1 MLRKKINFKSSFSKA
16 QFEIFKNKE
25 KMFLRKK
32 FNPPSHRDYNSIIKN
47 NYMKDVISINNLE
60 IQKIDIKSYKSFLN
74 SKSYKTP
81 YINGLSG
88 ELIIKNAGIRELKQ
102 IKKFIFLY
110 FKNIESLNTWKKIN
124 NKIFYKKLEE
134 IEKKIKINRL
144 LVLFKKNKSTLEKII
159 KNIKSYPSGLCHG
172 DLTLSN
178 IIIDGKKIYLI
189 DFLKTYND
197 NILQDISK
205 IYQEFILGWSSRY
218 LFDNEKLR
226 AQIFCKMIIDNNF
239 FKLFSNDLLKYLN
252 FEVLITLF
260 RIFPYVDKKD
270 EITINWLI
278 NSINRVKKSRNEFF

>member
-1 MLRKKINFKSSFSKA
+1 MIKKKINFKSSLSKA
-16 QFEIFKNKE
+16 QFEIFKSKE

-32 FNPPSHRDYNSIIKN
+32 FNPPSYRDYNSILKN
-47 NYMKDVISINNLE
+47 NYMKDVISINNLK

-88 ELIIKNAGIRELKQ
+88 ELIVKNAGIRELKQ

-110 FKNIESLNTWKKIN
+110 FKNIENLNTWKKIN

-134 IEKKIKINRL
+134 IEQKIKIDRL
-144 LVLFKKNKSTLEKII
+144 LDLFKKNKSSLEKII
-159 KNIKSYPSGLCHG
+159 KNIKSYPSGVCHG

-197 NILQDISK
+197 NILQDVSK

-226 AQIFCKMIIDNNF
+226 AQIFCKMVIDNNF
-239 FKLFSNDLLKYLN
+239 FRLFSNKLLKYLK
-252 FEVLITLF
+252 FEILMTLF

-278 NSINRVKKSRNEFF
+278 NSINKVKKSRNDFY

>member
-1 MLRKKINFKSSFSKA
+1 MIKKKINFKSSFSKA

-32 FNPPSHRDYNSIIKN
+32 FNPPNFRDYNSIIKN
-47 NYMKDVISINNLE
+47 NYMKNVISIDNLK
-60 IQKIDIKSYKSFLN
+60 IQKINIKSYKSFLN
-74 SKSYKTP
+74 SKSYKIP

-102 IKKFIFLY
+102 IKNFIILY
-110 FKNIESLNTWKKIN
+110 FKNIKNLNTWKKIN
-124 NKIFYKKLEE
+124 NRIFYKKLED

-159 KNIKSYPSGLCHG
+159 KNIKSYPTGVCHG

-218 LFDNEKLR
+218 LSDSEKLR
-226 AQIFCKMIIDNNF
+226 AKIFCKTVIDSNF
-239 FKLFSNDLLKYLN
+239 FKLFSNELLKYLY
-252 FEVLITLF
+252 FEVLMTLF

-278 NSINRVKKSRNEFF
+278 NSINKVKKSRSEFY

>member
-1 MLRKKINFKSSFSKA
+1 MIKKKINFKSSFSKA

-32 FNPPSHRDYNSIIKN
+32 FNPPNFRDYNSIIKN
-47 NYMKDVISINNLE
+47 NYMKNVISIDNLK
-60 IQKIDIKSYKSFLN
+60 IQKINIKSYKSFLN
-74 SKSYKTP
+74 SKSYKIP

-102 IKKFIFLY
+102 IKNFIILY
-110 FKNIESLNTWKKIN
+110 FKNIKNLNTWKKIN
-124 NKIFYKKLEE
+124 NRIFYKKLEE

-159 KNIKSYPSGLCHG
+159 KNIKSYPTGVCHG

-218 LFDNEKLR
+218 LSDSEKLR
-226 AQIFCKMIIDNNF
+226 AKIFCKTVIDSNF
-239 FKLFSNDLLKYLN
+239 FKLFSNELLKYLY
-252 FEVLITLF
+252 FEVLMTLF

-278 NSINRVKKSRNEFF
+278 NSINKVKKSRSEFY

>member
-1 MLRKKINFKSSFSKA
+1 M
-16 QFEIFKNKE
+16 KN
-25 KMFLRKK
+25 
-32 FNPPSHRDYNSIIKN
+32 
-47 NYMKDVISINNLE
+47 VISIDNLK
-60 IQKIDIKSYKSFLN
+60 IQKINIKSYKSFLN
-74 SKSYKTP
+74 SKSYKIP

-102 IKKFIFLY
+102 IKNFIILY
-110 FKNIESLNTWKKIN
+110 FKNIKNLNTWKKIN
-124 NKIFYKKLEE
+124 NRIFYKKLED

-159 KNIKSYPSGLCHG
+159 KNIKSYPTGVCHG

-218 LFDNEKLR
+218 LSDSEKLR
-226 AQIFCKMIIDNNF
+226 AKIF
-239 FKLFSNDLLKYLN
+239 
-252 FEVLITLF
+252 
-260 RIFPYVDKKD
+260 
-270 EITINWLI
+270 
-278 NSINRVKKSRNEFF
+278 VKRL

>member
-1 MLRKKINFKSSFSKA
+1 M
-16 QFEIFKNKE
+16 KN
-25 KMFLRKK
+25 
-32 FNPPSHRDYNSIIKN
+32 
-47 NYMKDVISINNLE
+47 VISIDNLK
-60 IQKIDIKSYKSFLN
+60 IQKINIKSYKSFLN
-74 SKSYKTP
+74 SKSYKIP

-88 ELIIKNAGIRELKQ
+88 ELIIKNSGIRELKQ
-102 IKKFIFLY
+102 IKNFIILY
-110 FKNIESLNTWKKIN
+110 FKNIKNLNTWKKIN
-124 NKIFYKKLEE
+124 NRIFYKKLED

-159 KNIKSYPSGLCHG
+159 KNIKSYPTGVCHG

-218 LFDNEKLR
+218 LSDSEKLR
-226 AQIFCKMIIDNNF
+226 AKIFCKTVIDSNF
-239 FKLFSNDLLKYLN
+239 FKLFSNELLKYLY
-252 FEVLITLF
+252 FEVLMTLF

-278 NSINRVKKSRNEFF
+278 NSINKVKKSRSEFY

>member
-1 MLRKKINFKSSFSKA
+1 MLKKKIIFKSSFSKA
-16 QFEIFKNKE
+16 QFEIFKSKE

-47 NYMKDVISINNLE
+47 NYMKDILAINNLK
-60 IQKIDIKSYKSFLN
+60 IQKINIKSYKSFLN
-74 SKSYKTP
+74 SKSYKTS

-124 NKIFYKKLEE
+124 NKIFYNKLEE
-134 IEKKIKINRL
+134 IEKKIKIDRL
-144 LVLFKKNKSTLEKII
+144 LDLFKKNKSMLEKII
-159 KNIKSYPSGLCHG
+159 KNIKSYPSGVCHG

-218 LFDNEKLR
+218 LLDNEKLR
-226 AQIFCKMIIDNNF
+226 GQIFCKMVIDNNF
-239 FKLFSNDLLKYLN
+239 FQLFSNELLRYLN
-252 FEVLITLF
+252 FEVLMTLF

-278 NSINRVKKSRNEFF
+278 NSINKVKKSRNEFY

>member
-1 MLRKKINFKSSFSKA
+1 MIKKINFKSSFSKA

-25 KMFLRKK
+25 KNVFEKK
-32 FNPPSHRDYNSIIKN
+32 FNPPNFRDYNSIIKN
-47 NYMKDVISINNLE
+47 NYMKNVISIDNLK
-60 IQKIDIKSYKSFLN
+60 IQKINIKSYKSFLN
-74 SKSYKTP
+74 SKSYKIP

-102 IKKFIFLY
+102 IKNFIILY
-110 FKNIESLNTWKKIN
+110 FKNIKNLNTWKKIN
-124 NKIFYKKLEE
+124 NRIFYKKLED

-159 KNIKSYPSGLCHG
+159 KNIKSYPTGVCHG

-218 LFDNEKLR
+218 LSDSEKLR
-226 AQIFCKMIIDNNF
+226 AKIFCKTVIDSNF
-239 FKLFSNDLLKYLN
+239 FKLFSNELLKYLY
-252 FEVLITLF
+252 FEVLMTLF

-278 NSINRVKKSRNEFF
+278 NSINKVKKSRSEFY